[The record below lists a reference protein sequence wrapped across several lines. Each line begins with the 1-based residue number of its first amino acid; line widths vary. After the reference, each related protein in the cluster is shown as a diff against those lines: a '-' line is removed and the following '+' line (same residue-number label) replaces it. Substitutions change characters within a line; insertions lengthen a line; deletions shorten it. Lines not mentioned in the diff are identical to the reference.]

1 MSSSIPGEPADRNQP
16 PGPDVASLRE
26 ARSTGGVRWVCP
38 SHRKAPADPQDP
50 SREVRSHL

>member
-1 MSSSIPGEPADRNQP
+1 MSSSVPGEPADRNQP
-16 PGPDVASLRE
+16 PGPDVAPLRE

-50 SREVRSHL
+50 GREVRSHL